1 MKMIKYIIPAIA
13 VFLLVSC
20 FDDKSTYAT
29 RSLAEIVIE
38 EGSIE
43 KEYNLAKNEELIIK
57 PVISQLNDPKS
68 LSYTWEI
75 DQKVVGRADTL
86 HYVGNKLGSFDARL
100 IVENSDGKAFHIFK
114 LNVNSPYENGI
125 TVLSKDA
132 EGRSCLS
139 FMQEPMKAGDEK
151 KFYNENSF
159 EKNNPDIVFAS
170 NASDLIQ
177 TKGSIII
184 ACQGKDGVADDNA
197 TIYFLNEKT
206 FVMENLVD
214 GSEYPTFK
222 PTKLLTPSESY
233 EGGAYPVLSA
243 DGKMYSLPTY
253 NAVLQPSHNLLS
265 TYAQTGFVEADN
277 SSYYDIIVWDK
288 ELNCLTL
295 IYNGYG
301 PYYCGKKYLLQRDS
315 VKTDK
320 YYDKNFKPLKGVKT
334 VIPIRRTAEQ
344 KKTKRRELIALV
356 QAPLMLQ
363 KVIVSTFF
371 WEPVEG
377 KPGEYNVLDN
387 SGFVKAGKKNY
398 SHITEQT
405 PCIANATYKTML
417 FPIGNKIM
425 KWYYSQMPTTEDGD
439 EEQEDQ
445 EDQENQE
452 NQEDQNQSTTD
463 TDQVFYLEDAEELC
477 KIGSSKAVITA
488 MEISDDHKQTYV
500 AFYEPEQEGKNGSV
514 WVINTKDGAIL
525 EKYDNVCYQPV
536 KMIYK
541 KK

>member
-1 MKMIKYIIPAIA
+1 MKITKYIIPAFA
-13 VFLLVSC
+13 ALLLVSC
-20 FDDKSTYAT
+20 FEDKSTDAI
-29 RSLAEIVIE
+29 RPLAEIIIE
-38 EGSIE
+38 DGCI
-43 KEYNLAKNEELIIK
+43 KNEYNIAKNEELVIK
-57 PVISQLNDPKS
+57 PLIKQLNNELP

-75 DQKVVGRADTL
+75 DQKVVSRDETF
-86 HYVGNKLGSFDARL
+86 HYVGNKLGSYSARL

-139 FMQEPMKAGDEK
+139 FMQESMIAGEK
-151 KFYNENSF
+151 SEFYNENSF
-159 EKNNPDIVFAS
+159 EINNPDLVFAS
-170 NASDLIQ
+170 NASDIIQ

-184 ACQGKDGVADDNA
+184 ACQGKDGDANDNA

-277 SSYYDIIVWDK
+277 SSYYDIIMWDK

-301 PYYCGKKYLLQRDS
+301 PYYCGSKYLCLRDSITKDDYYVKNFSKLKS
-315 VKTDK
+315 VKT
-320 YYDKNFKPLKGVKT
+320 LT
-334 VIPIRRTAEQ
+334 LIRRTPEQ
-344 KKTKRRELIALV
+344 KKTSRRELIGIV
-356 QAPLMLQ
+356 EAPLALQ

-371 WEPVEG
+371 WQAVEG
-377 KPGEYNVLDN
+377 KVGEYNVLDN
-387 SGFVKAGKKNY
+387 KGFTKTASKKTY
-398 SHITEQT
+398 SLINENT

-417 FPIGNKIM
+417 FPDGNKVM
-425 KWYYSQMPTTEDGD
+425 RWYYNRETKGDGKMY
-439 EEQEDQ
+439 
-445 EDQENQE
+445 
-452 NQEDQNQSTTD
+452 
-463 TDQVFYLEDAEELC
+463 YLEDADVLC
-477 KIGSSKAVITA
+477 TVGSNKAVITA
-488 MEISDDHKQTYV
+488 FEISDDHKQTYV

-514 WVINTKDGAIL
+514 WVIDTDTGEVL

-536 KMIYK
+536 KIIYK